1 MSTRSAT
8 PVVLL
13 VAIEALYSC
22 HSGVFWK
29 SCIAVL
35 CSEYAEDVVSTK
47 GMFCEIFLC
56 PGYGVG
62 GLVTSGIT
70 SLGRPGKGLLLLN
83 LCLSSFLGACRIEYS
98 VPSCVAVLPLSL
110 FLLAFERGRN
120 IVRLYFVG
128 SLHLEKWR
136 VEAFS
141 LMLRSRA

>member
-1 MSTRSAT
+1 MLVEIVRPGVSTRSAT

-35 CSEYAEDVVSTK
+35 RSEYAEDVVSTK

-83 LCLSSFLGACRIEYS
+83 LLSLFLGACRIEYS
-98 VPSCVAVLPLSL
+98 VPSCVAVLPLFFIPSC
-110 FLLAFERGRN
+110 FRARKEYRSFVFRG
-120 IVRLYFVG
+120 
-128 SLHLEKWR
+128 
-136 VEAFS
+136 FS
-141 LMLRSRA
+141 AL